1 MATTFPQRLRIKN
14 FGPIMEAD
22 IAFGD
27 LNVVIGPQASG
38 KSLFF
43 QVLKL
48 LVDAEAICHEFLRFS
63 IDWGTDFAGFMHL
76 YFGQGAR
83 NLMTPESAFALNG
96 TNQDLPRVIQA
107 AKRKVSRRTSNDSPP
122 EHMFYV
128 PAQRV
133 MAVQD
138 GSTRPF
144 NNFNAGDPYVL
155 REFSEILH
163 RLVQTEFSTGDSD
176 KLFPKANRLK
186 EELRELVAN
195 SFFHGFDLEV
205 SRGGD
210 MTKRLVLTKG
220 DTNLSFMTWSA
231 GQREFT
237 PLLLGLYW
245 LLPAGRVQKRATLES
260 VVIEEPEMGLHPR
273 AIQAVMALV
282 LELMRRGYRVF
293 LSTHSPAVLDVIW
306 GLQTLKAHGG
316 RERDIRDLLGLPAGL
331 KVMAETALKKKVTV
345 SYFQPGK
352 EVVDV
357 SQLDPG
363 AESAAE
369 SGWGGLTA
377 FSGTIGD
384 VVARVVSRH
393 ESAEALR

>member
-63 IDWGTDFAGFMHL
+63 IDWRSDFAGFMRL
-76 YFGQGAR
+76 YFGEGTQ
-83 NLMTPESAFALNG
+83 NLLTPDSTFTLNG
-96 TNQDLPRVIQA
+96 VEQDLLKLTQKAR
-107 AKRKVSRRTSNDSPP
+107 RKAGQTASKASP
-122 EHMFYV
+122 EERMFYV

-144 NNFNAGDPYVL
+144 NNFRAGDPYVL
-155 REFSEILH
+155 REFSETLH
-163 RLVQTEFSTGDSD
+163 ELVQTEFSAGDAD
-176 KLFPKANRLK
+176 KLFPKTNRLK
-186 EELRELVAN
+186 EGLRRLVVE
-195 SFFHGFDLEV
+195 SVFHEFGLEV
-205 SRGGD
+205 SRGND

-245 LLPAGRVQKRATLES
+245 LLPAGGVPTREQFES

-282 LELMRRGYRVF
+282 LELMQRGYRVF

-316 RERDIRDLLGLPAGL
+316 REQDVRDLLGLPASL
-331 KVMAETALKKKVTV
+331 KVMADTALKKKVTV

-352 EVVDV
+352 EVVDI

-363 AESAAE
+363 SESVAE

-377 FSGTIGD
+377 FSGIIGD

-393 ESAEALR
+393 ESAEAVR